1 VCNTLGLCHC
11 DEGFAPPSCDEPGHG
26 GSLHSGP
33 VKIQGKLSP
42 LLRADIKPYLV
53 IVSFKL

>member
-1 VCNTLGLCHC
+1 MCNTLGLCHC

-33 VKIQGKLSP
+33 VKIQGMLSP
-42 LLRADIKPYLV
+42 LLRAENKLYLV
-53 IVSFKL
+53 IVSF